1 MRVSELKSPGN
12 LSMGVALRKEAAKAI
27 SAIQMAQARGATG
40 SASTV
45 GRLLSFFHDCA
56 QKVAA
61 YAIPSSAVVE
71 DAAPT
76 KVVITF
82 PAAVNTTAA
91 PAAAR
96 FAIAGKT
103 ISSTAF
109 VSGKLEL
116 TLSAALTDEDVGLSV
131 TYTPNGTNDLTVAE
145 TSTKLRAFTLS
156 IRNNVEPAE

>member
-45 GRLLSFFHDCA
+45 GNLLSFFHDCA

-82 PAAVNTTAA
+82 PAAVSTTAA
-91 PAAAR
+91 PAASR
-96 FAIAGKT
+96 FAITGKT

-109 VSGKLEL
+109 SAGKLEL
-116 TLSAALTDEDVGLSV
+116 TLSAPLTDEDVGLTV

-156 IRNNVEPAE
+156 IRNNVEPSE

>member
-45 GRLLSFFHDCA
+45 GNLLSFFYDCA
-56 QKVAA
+56 QKIAA

-71 DAAPT
+71 NAAPT

-82 PAAVNTTAA
+82 PATMNTANA
-91 PAAAR
+91 PAADR

-109 VSGKLEL
+109 VAGKLEL
-116 TLSAALTDEDVGLSV
+116 TLSAALTSEDVGLSV
-131 TYTPNGTNDLTVAE
+131 VYTPNGTNDLTVAGA
-145 TSTKLRAFTLS
+145 STKLRAFTLS
-156 IRNNVEPAE
+156 IRNNVLPE

>member
-1 MRVSELKSPGN
+1 MRVSELNSPGN

-27 SAIQMAQARGATG
+27 SAVQMAQARGATG

-45 GRLLSFFHDCA
+45 GNLLYFFYDCA

-71 DAAPT
+71 NAAPT
-76 KVVITF
+76 KVVLTF

-91 PAAAR
+91 PAADR

-103 ISSTAF
+103 VSSTAF
-109 VSGKLEL
+109 ETGKLEL
-116 TLSAALTDEDVGLSV
+116 TLSAPLTYEDVGLSV
-131 TYTPNGTNDLTVAE
+131 VYTPNGTNDLSVTGAI
-145 TSTKLRAFTLS
+145 TKIRAFTMS
-156 IRNNVEPAE
+156 IRNNVLPE

>member
-1 MRVSELKSPGN
+1 
-12 LSMGVALRKEAAKAI
+12 

-45 GRLLSFFHDCA
+45 GNLLSFFHDCA

-91 PAAAR
+91 PAANR
-96 FAIAGKT
+96 FAITGKT

-109 VSGKLEL
+109 SSGKLEL
-116 TLSAALTDEDVGLSV
+116 TLNAALTDEDVG
-131 TYTPNGTNDLTVAE
+131 
-145 TSTKLRAFTLS
+145 
-156 IRNNVEPAE
+156 

>member
-27 SAIQMAQARGATG
+27 SAVQMAQARGATG
-40 SASTV
+40 SAATV
-45 GRLLSFFHDCA
+45 GKLLSFFHDCA

-61 YAIPSSAVVE
+61 YAIPVSAVVE
-71 DAAPT
+71 DDAADE
-76 KVVITF
+76 VVITF

-91 PAAAR
+91 PAAGR
-96 FAIAGKT
+96 FAITGHT

-109 VSGKLEL
+109 DDGKLVL

-131 TYTPNGTNDLTVAE
+131 TYTPNGTNDLTVTE
-145 TSTKLRAFTLS
+145 TGTKIRAFTLS
-156 IRNNVEPAE
+156 IRNNVEPAA

>member
-45 GRLLSFFHDCA
+45 GNLLSFFHDCA
-56 QKVAA
+56 QKIAA

-82 PAAVNTTAA
+82 PAAVNTANA
-91 PAAAR
+91 PAAGR

-103 ISSTAF
+103 VSSTAF
-109 VSGKLEL
+109 ATGKLEL
-116 TLSAALTDEDVGLSV
+116 TLSAPLTDADVGLSV
-131 TYTPNGTNDLTVAE
+131 VYTPNGSNDLTVTE

-156 IRNNVEPAE
+156 IRNNVLPE